1 MPCYQRLLPA
11 AVACALLAA
20 PALAAEPTGTLK
32 KIKDSGVIVLGH
44 RDSAIP
50 FAYLAGGKQPV
61 GYSLDLA
68 QNVVN
73 AVKKELKMPNLQVRY
88 NMVTGQ
94 TRIPL
99 LQNGTID
106 IECGATTNN
115 VERQR
120 QVDFSIGIFEIGTRL
135 LVKKDSGIKD
145 FADLKGKNVVVS
157 AGTTGE
163 RLMRA
168 MNVRDK
174 MDMNIVAAKDNGESF
189 LMLESGRVVA
199 FMTDDAMLYGER
211 AKARNP
217 AEWVVV
223 GKPQSTEIYGCM
235 VRKGDEQFK
244 QLVDKALVN
253 TYKSGQINAIYD
265 KWFMKPIPPK
275 NLNLNFP
282 MSPQLKALIAKPS
295 DKPAAI

>member
-1 MPCYQRLLPA
+1 MPHTLRLLPLA
-11 AVACALLAA
+11 LACTLLSTSAM
-20 PALAAEPTGTLK
+20 AAEPTGTLK
-32 KIKDSGVIVLGH
+32 KIRDSGTIVLGH

-68 QNVVN
+68 QHVVD
-73 AVKKELKMPNLQVRY
+73 AVKKELNMPNLKVRY

-99 LQNGTID
+99 LQNGTVD

-120 QVDFSIGIFEIGTRL
+120 QVDFSVGIFEIGTRL

-163 RLMRA
+163 RLMRI
-168 MNVRDK
+168 MNANQK
-174 MDMNIVAAKDNGESF
+174 LGMNIVAAKDNGESF
-189 LMLESGRVVA
+189 LMLESGRVA
-199 FMTDDAMLYGER
+199 
-211 AKARNP
+211 
-217 AEWVVV
+217 
-223 GKPQSTEIYGCM
+223 
-235 VRKGDEQFK
+235 
-244 QLVDKALVN
+244 
-253 TYKSGQINAIYD
+253 
-265 KWFMKPIPPK
+265 
-275 NLNLNFP
+275 
-282 MSPQLKALIAKPS
+282 
-295 DKPAAI
+295 

>member
-73 AVKKELKMPNLQVRY
+73 AVKKEMKMPNLQVRY

-217 AEWVVV
+217 AEWAVV

>member
-1 MPCYQRLLPA
+1 MPHTLRLLPLA
-11 AVACALLAA
+11 LACTLLSTSAM
-20 PALAAEPTGTLK
+20 AAEPTGTLK
-32 KIKDSGVIVLGH
+32 KIKDSGTIVLGH

-68 QNVVN
+68 QHVVE
-73 AVKKELKMPNLQVRY
+73 AVKKELGMPSLQVRY

-99 LQNGTID
+99 LQNGTVD

-120 QVDFSIGIFEIGTRL
+120 QVDFSVGIFEIGTRL
-135 LVKKDSGIKD
+135 LVKKNSGIKD
-145 FADLKGKNVVVS
+145 FSDLKGKNVVVS

-163 RLMRA
+163 RLMRS
-168 MNVRDK
+168 MNASQK
-174 MDMNIVAAKDNGESF
+174 LGMNIVAAKDNGESF

-217 AEWVVV
+217 ADWVV
-223 GKPQSTEIYGCM
+223 GQTAIDRDLWLYAAQGGCA
-235 VRKGDEQFK
+235 VQG
-244 QLVDKALVN
+244 AG
-253 TYKSGQINAIYD
+253 GQGHREY
-265 KWFMKPIPPK
+265 
-275 NLNLNFP
+275 L
-282 MSPQLKALIAKPS
+282 
-295 DKPAAI
+295 

>member
-1 MPCYQRLLPA
+1 MPHTLRLLPLA
-11 AVACALLAA
+11 LACTLLSTSAM
-20 PALAAEPTGTLK
+20 AAEPTGTLK
-32 KIKDSGVIVLGH
+32 KIRDSGTIVLGH

-68 QNVVN
+68 QHVVD
-73 AVKKELKMPNLQVRY
+73 AVKKELNMPNLKVRY

-99 LQNGTID
+99 LQNGTVD

-120 QVDFSIGIFEIGTRL
+120 QVDFSVGIFEIGTRL

-163 RLMRA
+163 RLMRI
-168 MNVRDK
+168 MNANQK
-174 MDMNIVAAKDNGESF
+174 LGMNIVAAKDNGESF
-189 LMLESGRVVA
+189 LMLESGRVAA

-223 GKPQSTEIYGCM
+223 GKPQSSEIYGCM
-235 VRKGDEQFK
+235 MRKGDAPFK
-244 QLVDKALVN
+244 ALVDKAIVN

-265 KWFMKPIPPK
+265 KWFMRPIPPK
-275 NLNLNFP
+275 NLNLGFP
-282 MSPQLKALIAKPS
+282 MSPEFKALIAKPS
-295 DKPAAI
+295 DKPAAS

>member
-1 MPCYQRLLPA
+1 MPHTLRLLPLA
-11 AVACALLAA
+11 LACTLLSSSAM
-20 PALAAEPTGTLK
+20 AAEPTGTLK
-32 KIKDSGVIVLGH
+32 KIKDSGTIVLGH

-68 QNVVN
+68 QHVVD
-73 AVKKELKMPNLQVRY
+73 AVKKELNMPNLKVRY

-99 LQNGTID
+99 LQNGTVD

-120 QVDFSIGIFEIGTRL
+120 QVDFSVGIFEIGTRL

-163 RLMRA
+163 RLMRI
-168 MNVRDK
+168 MNANQK
-174 MDMNIVAAKDNGESF
+174 LGMNIVAAKDNGESF

-223 GKPQSTEIYGCM
+223 GKPQSSEIYGCM
-235 VRKGDEQFK
+235 MRKGDAPFK
-244 QLVDKALVN
+244 ALVDKAIVN

-265 KWFMKPIPPK
+265 KWFMRPIPPK
-275 NLNLNFP
+275 NLNLGFP
-282 MSPQLKALIAKPS
+282 MSPELKALIAKPS
-295 DKPAAI
+295 DKPAAS

>member
-217 AEWVVV
+217 AEWAVV

>member
-1 MPCYQRLLPA
+1 MPHTLRLLPLA
-11 AVACALLAA
+11 LACTLLSTSAM
-20 PALAAEPTGTLK
+20 AAEPTGTLK
-32 KIKDSGVIVLGH
+32 KIRDSGTIVLGH

-68 QNVVN
+68 QHVVD
-73 AVKKELKMPNLQVRY
+73 AVKKELNMPNLKVRY

-99 LQNGTID
+99 LQNGTVD

-120 QVDFSIGIFEIGTRL
+120 QVDFSVGIFEIGTRL

-163 RLMRA
+163 RLMRI
-168 MNVRDK
+168 MNANQK
-174 MDMNIVAAKDNGESF
+174 LGMNIVAAKDNGESF
-189 LMLESGRVVA
+189 LMLESGRVAA

-223 GKPQSTEIYGCM
+223 GKPQSSEIYGCM
-235 VRKGDEQFK
+235 MRKGDAPFK
-244 QLVDKALVN
+244 TLVDKAIVN

-265 KWFMKPIPPK
+265 KWFMRPIPPK
-275 NLNLNFP
+275 NLNLGFP
-282 MSPQLKALIAKPS
+282 MSPEFKALIAKPS
-295 DKPAAI
+295 DKPAAS

>member
-1 MPCYQRLLPA
+1 MPCYSRLLPL
-11 AVACALLAA
+11 AVSCALLSA
-20 PALAAEPTGTLK
+20 PALAAEPSGTLK
-32 KIKDSGVIVLGH
+32 KIKDSGTIVLGH

-68 QNVVN
+68 QHVVD
-73 AVKKELKMPNLQVRY
+73 AVKKELGMPNLQVRY

-99 LQNGTID
+99 LQNGTVD

-120 QVDFSIGIFEIGTRL
+120 QVDFSVGIFEIGTRL
-135 LVKKDSGIKD
+135 LVKKNSGIKD

-163 RLMRA
+163 RLMRS
-168 MNVRDK
+168 MNASQK
-174 MDMNIVAAKDNGESF
+174 LGMNIVAAKDNGESF

-217 AEWVVV
+217 ADWVVV

-235 VRKGDEQFK
+235 LRKGDAPFK
-244 QLVDKALVN
+244 ALVDKAIVN
-253 TYKSGQINAIYD
+253 TYKSGQINAIYA

-275 NLNLNFP
+275 NLNLGFP
-282 MSPQLKALIAKPS
+282 MSSELKALIAKPS
-295 DKPAAI
+295 DQPAAN

>member
-1 MPCYQRLLPA
+1 MPHTLRLLPLA
-11 AVACALLAA
+11 LACTLLSTSAM
-20 PALAAEPTGTLK
+20 AAEPTGTLK
-32 KIKDSGVIVLGH
+32 KIKDSGTIVLGH

-68 QNVVN
+68 QHVVD
-73 AVKKELKMPNLQVRY
+73 AVKKELNMPNLKVRY

-99 LQNGTID
+99 LQNGTVD

-120 QVDFSIGIFEIGTRL
+120 QVDFSVGIFEIGTRL

-163 RLMRA
+163 RLMRI
-168 MNVRDK
+168 MNANQK
-174 MDMNIVAAKDNGESF
+174 LGMNIVAAKDNGESF

-223 GKPQSTEIYGCM
+223 GKPQSSEIYGCM
-235 VRKGDEQFK
+235 MRKGDAPFK
-244 QLVDKALVN
+244 ALVDKAIVN

-265 KWFMKPIPPK
+265 KWFMRPIPPK
-275 NLNLNFP
+275 NLNLGFP
-282 MSPQLKALIAKPS
+282 MSPELKALIAKPS
-295 DKPAAI
+295 DKPAAS